1 MESVVDFSKGRYDV
15 LHFSVSPSISIYIV
29 RVLECASEASKWR
42 GVIRPKFSGVFVHF
56 VFVCQRVVPFFLKPC
71 SFGRFFVRV
80 VCVQLLV
87 GVKLVCVRL
96 EMLTRFI
103 IPWIR
108 RLFSPV
114 RVFPLLYKRVVQI
127 LFLLGKSFGF
137 LHSFFMRLVDSVF
150 EIVVYALCFGAVLF
164 IVVIDDVASFI

>member
-1 MESVVDFSKGRYDV
+1 M
-15 LHFSVSPSISIYIV
+15 
-29 RVLECASEASKWR
+29 
-42 GVIRPKFSGVFVHF
+42 
-56 VFVCQRVVPFFLKPC
+56 FVCQRVVPFFLKPC
-71 SFGRFFVRV
+71 SFGRFYVRV

-87 GVKLVCVRL
+87 GVNLVFVRL

-103 IPWIR
+103 IPWIWR
-108 RLFSPV
+108 RFAPV

-164 IVVIDDVASFI
+164 IVVVDYLLSCV